1 MKNLGAIVTIVLAV
15 IAGAIAFG
23 TLKAKAENTRERIEK
38 AEIELNIQ
46 EDRIVDN
53 EKFDIQQSI
62 LLETSLKWIDRIE
75 QRQRDYPLN
84 PVHSLNSI

>member
-1 MKNLGAIVTIVLAV
+1 MKYLGVMVTVALAV
-15 IAGAIAFG
+15 IGGAIAFG
-23 TLKAKAENTRERIEK
+23 TLKATAENTRERIEK
-38 AEIELNIQ
+38 AEQEIEIQ

-75 QRQRDYPLN
+75 QRQRDYPLHPPTN
-84 PVHSLNSI
+84 DNTM